1 MTQHAIRIIGGQ
13 FRRTRIPVTHAP
25 DLRPTPDRIRETL
38 FNWLRHFWGND
49 FSQKHVLDLF
59 AGTGALGFE
68 AASHGVAFVQFVESN
83 PKYLRALRQS
93 RKKLD
98 APPVR
103 IHQVYAMHII
113 KLAT

>member
-13 FRRTRIPVTHAP
+13 YRRTRIPVTHTT
-25 DLRPTPDRIRETL
+25 DLRPTSDRIRETL

-68 AASHGVAFVQFVESN
+68 AVSHGAAFVQLVERN
-83 PKYLRALRQS
+83 PKA
-93 RKKLD
+93 
-98 APPVR
+98 V
-103 IHQVYAMHII
+103 QV
-113 KLAT
+113 L